1 VYDIGGVKLV
11 EPCHR
16 DDPCRYQSRD
26 AAEPA
31 TLSQQQSAPVS
42 AFTCDNS
49 K

>member
-1 VYDIGGVKLV
+1 MIGGVKLV

-16 DDPCRYQSRD
+16 EDPCCYQSRD

-31 TLSQQQSAPVS
+31 TLSQQHSAPVS
-42 AFTCDNS
+42 VFTYDNS

>member
-1 VYDIGGVKLV
+1 MIRGVKLV

-16 DDPCRYQSRD
+16 ENPCRYQSRD

-31 TLSQQQSAPVS
+31 TFSQQHLAPVWV
-42 AFTCDNS
+42 FTYDNS